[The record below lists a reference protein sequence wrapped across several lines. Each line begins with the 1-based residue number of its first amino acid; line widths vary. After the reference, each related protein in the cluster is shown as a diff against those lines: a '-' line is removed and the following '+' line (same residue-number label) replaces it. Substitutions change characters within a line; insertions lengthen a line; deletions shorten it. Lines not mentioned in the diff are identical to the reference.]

1 MRSMRNLFIVA
12 LVLLTTPLSSRAE
25 KPWIIDPHTHFKGE
39 AQIAY
44 ESKAK
49 KRHPKDTLGMV
60 VKPAD
65 YRALADRLG
74 IQATLIVEA
83 VDQDRPQF
91 NDWVLA
97 QAKSDLVCGYVARGD
112 LTKKEFLTHHARYLK
127 TGYLNGYRFRMDE
140 LASYLD
146 HELARAHLKRLE
158 EDGMVIDLLVEH
170 RHAPEVIRLAREFR
184 GCKIV
189 LNHCLRARMV
199 DGNAAAAWKQ
209 AIADCA
215 KEPNIYCKI
224 SSIVNFVGTKAFA
237 EPAPTALAHYLPILD
252 HCFGAFGED
261 RVIFAT
267 NWGVCEHFGKADD
280 VVRIVREFLETK
292 GDAALKKGMRENAL
306 RIYGITT
313 DKLR

>member
-1 MRSMRNLFIVA
+1 MRNL
-12 LVLLTTPLSSRAE
+12 LVCFFLLLLIAPSAVWAE
-25 KPWIIDPHTHFKGE
+25 NPWIIDPHTHFKGE
-39 AQIAY
+39 AQIAH
-44 ESKAK
+44 ESKEK

-60 VKPAD
+60 IKPAD

-83 VDQDRPQF
+83 VDQDQPQF

-112 LTKKEFLTHHARYLK
+112 LTENDFLTHHERYLK

-140 LASYLD
+140 LSGYLD
-146 HELARAHLKRLE
+146 HETARAHLKKLE

-170 RHAPEVIRLAREFR
+170 RHAADAIRLAREFR

-189 LNHCLRARMV
+189 LNHCLRARLV
-199 DGNAAAAWKQ
+199 DGEVSAAWKK

-215 KEPNIYCKI
+215 KEPNMHCKI
-224 SSIVNFVGTKAFA
+224 SSILNFAGTKAFA
-237 EPAPTALAHYLPILD
+237 EPAPTDLAYYLPILD
-252 HCFGAFGED
+252 SCFEAFGED

-267 NWGVCEHFGKADD
+267 NWGVCEHFGKVDD
-280 VVRIVREFLETK
+280 VVRIVREFLTSK
-292 GDAALKKGMRENAL
+292 GNAALKKGMRENAL
-306 RIYGITT
+306 RIYGISA